1 MPQCAS
7 YSLFWSK
14 RKQRNSTAL
23 QLQIHWRCLI
33 VFVSSLV
40 CVVSCL
46 IGCADSKPK
55 TLNPTDK
62 SKASNSDRKGITD
75 QTAIKNPAKAFAPQA
90 KTLETAKIESA
101 ASVVQSDDGAEFFRL
116 ESPVVESLPEKSQ
129 DHFAGV
135 QVSADTTV
143 LELEK
148 KVSLQQLSRICEHET
163 LETLILDGGIEAPS
177 GFTEKNAAFSH
188 LKQLVKLKKLFHLR
202 IRNCKV
208 DDDGIELLSK
218 LSELRILNLPQ
229 ANFSD
234 AAMQTLAKMPNLELL
249 RFSSEKVTDAGIQF
263 LAKAKSLRA
272 LHLIRL
278 DVSDQIVPS
287 ICAIKPL
294 ETFYVDGSKMTD
306 DGYSKLIET
315 RPDLHLHVDQVHLD
329 YDPRKH

>member
-1 MPQCAS
+1 MQREDT
-7 YSLFWSK
+7 SK
-14 RKQRNSTAL
+14 
-23 QLQIHWRCLI
+23 
-33 VFVSSLV
+33 
-40 CVVSCL
+40 
-46 IGCADSKPK
+46 ADSVGP
-55 TLNPTDK
+55 NE
-62 SKASNSDRKGITD
+62 I
-75 QTAIKNPAKAFAPQA
+75 
-90 KTLETAKIESA
+90 
-101 ASVVQSDDGAEFFRL
+101 VQLDDGGDSFRL
-116 ESPVVESLPEKSQ
+116 DPPFVEPLPVKSQ
-129 DHFAGV
+129 DRFADLKLT
-135 QVSADTTV
+135 ADTTV

-177 GFTEKNAAFSH
+177 GFTEENAAFSH

-208 DDDGIELLSK
+208 NDDGIQLLSK

-234 AAMQTLAKMPNLELL
+234 AAMQAIAEMPNLELL
-249 RFSSEKVTDAGIQF
+249 RFSSEKVTDAGIRF
-263 LAKAKSLRA
+263 LEKARSLRA

-306 DGYSKLIET
+306 DGYSKLIEM